1 MLLNNYTT
9 SSLSHGT
16 NFTQQ
21 KVHRR
26 QCAIF
31 LTGIG
36 RFSSPSQSHCC
47 YTTEYARHCDQLS
60 ITGLCLTPNYAPL
73 CESMTYVDNLLK
85 VVTYDS
91 KNDQQSNTHSLDR
104 KSNNNEQ
111 PIDYITMPLKVHNI
125 T

>member
-1 MLLNNYTT
+1 
-9 SSLSHGT
+9 
-16 NFTQQ
+16 
-21 KVHRR
+21 
-26 QCAIF
+26 
-31 LTGIG
+31 
-36 RFSSPSQSHCC
+36 
-47 YTTEYARHCDQLS
+47 
-60 ITGLCLTPNYAPL
+60 
-73 CESMTYVDNLLK
+73 MTYVDNLLK